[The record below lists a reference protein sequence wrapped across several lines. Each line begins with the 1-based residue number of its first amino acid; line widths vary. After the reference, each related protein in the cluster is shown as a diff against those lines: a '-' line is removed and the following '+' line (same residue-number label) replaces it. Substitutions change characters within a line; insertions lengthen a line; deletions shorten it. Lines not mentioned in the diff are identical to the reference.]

1 MPDCSTLIPVK
12 RLRRKADWQ
21 YCHKCPHNQEG
32 DTACLSCPGPS
43 ELPNNHGKNHV
54 SLDIVDGFMETAGGV
69 SHEGEQGHTPAA
81 FLQDPGTPGEPG
93 QVDDE
98 TFAQF
103 PPEACAALRTFF
115 GEWLRM
121 GSTARDAL
129 AIRIADPQAKY
140 PDIAKKLGIT
150 MQAVHAAMRSAA
162 GGKCRALACLIFTK
176 NAPRH
181 VRGNLNTTAF
191 RALVLDIAREHCP
204 LRKSDLVQLVRKAT
218 GSQAQ
223 SQVMVGRLVNEGSL
237 IVSGGEGF
245 KPNIISLP
253 GVVPGPAPAVTLA
266 HSDSM
271 PLFTDEESKRFVQ
284 SIKSFYQT
292 SPTPAAA
299 AK

>member
-1 MPDCSTLIPVK
+1 MPDCAKLIPVE
-12 RLRRKADWQ
+12 RLHRKANWQ
-21 YCHKCPHNQEG
+21 YCHKCPHNQEENE
-32 DTACLSCPGPS
+32 ACLSCPGPS

-129 AIRIADPQAKY
+129 AIRISDPQAQY

-150 MQAVHAAMRSAA
+150 MQAVHAAMKSAA
-162 GGKCRALACLIFTK
+162 GGKCRALACLIFTR
-176 NAPRH
+176 NAPR
-181 VRGNLNTTAF
+181 RMNGNLNTTAF

-204 LRKSDLVQLVRKAT
+204 IKKTALVHLVRKAT

-223 SQVMVGRLVNEGSL
+223 SQVMVGRLVNEGNL
-237 IVSGGEGF
+237 IEAGGVAGHP
-245 KPNIISLP
+245 KIISLP
-253 GVVPGPAPAVTLA
+253 SA
-266 HSDSM
+266 
-271 PLFTDEESKRFVQ
+271 E
-284 SIKSFYQT
+284 
-292 SPTPAAA
+292 PTPSPSPDSAA
-299 AK
+299 